1 MKRSSTLSYKE
12 LQNFIKFSYVEQLQL
27 VSGLVLFPHSVFSSC
42 ISPAVPSV
50 QHQVCRL
57 ELWTLANIIK
67 LWSFNIWPCLGWFQH
82 LLHLLPLVSDVCH
95 LIQTNV
101 EKYCNAKTNQNHN
114 SIGSWPYLSN
124 NTPVQKNKFRK
135 SIS

>member
-1 MKRSSTLSYKE
+1 MKRSCTLAYKE
-12 LQNFIKFSYVEQLQL
+12 LQNFIKFSYVERL
-27 VSGLVLFPHSVFSSC
+27 VFGMVLFPHSVFSSC
-42 ISPAVPSV
+42 ISPAVLFA

-57 ELWTLANIIK
+57 ELWTLTNIFK
-67 LWSFNIWPCLGWFQH
+67 LWSVVDTRPGLGWFQH

-114 SIGSWPYLSN
+114 SIGSWSYLSN
-124 NTPVQKNKFRK
+124 NIPVQKNKFRK